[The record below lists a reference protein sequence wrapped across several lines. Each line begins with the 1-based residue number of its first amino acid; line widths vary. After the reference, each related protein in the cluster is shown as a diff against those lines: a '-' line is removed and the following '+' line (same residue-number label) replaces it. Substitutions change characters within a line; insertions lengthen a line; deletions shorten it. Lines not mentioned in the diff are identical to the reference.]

1 MRIIFSDAVAAI
13 RIKIITRPG
22 FKYRFFPF
30 LPRRDLYF
38 AEKLIRSRASG
49 SQRFF
54 SAPSFALL
62 FFFIFSLRLFYLF
75 YLSFLFFNTY
85 LQRHSLNLP
94 ESLRSYLRAVA
105 LKFTTNQPDVQIDTP
120 IGLNNITCPA
130 RTRRA

>member
-1 MRIIFSDAVAAI
+1 MRIIFSNAVAAI

-22 FKYRFFPF
+22 LKYRFFSPF

-62 FFFIFSLRLFYLF
+62 FFIFSLRFF
-75 YLSFLFFNTY
+75 ICFISFLFFNTY
-85 LQRHSLNLP
+85 LQRHSLNLSK
-94 ESLRSYLRAVA
+94 SLRSYLRAVA